1 MVSKLRSMVAVAN
14 QSATT
19 FADLLSRA
27 DTTQASLASF
37 LDGLDP
43 ATRVAQSI
51 ALTSKPQQKR
61 LWELCQHAPAL
72 PLETMVP
79 ASTPDGQEVIWAG
92 MNTLPIFKV
101 FEKRFMRVN
110 GTVIGYNK
118 QTTSWI
124 TGPGYFTLVVS
135 PHEQRELRVD
145 YTNVP
150 TATPAGWPTVKPNDR
165 GLSNLVYKNLYDY
178 LRFVS
183 RDVVIGFA
191 TRLDKPMDS
200 YFILARR

>member
-1 MVSKLRSMVAVAN
+1 MVAVAN

-27 DTTQASLASF
+27 DTTQAALASF

-43 ATRVAQSI
+43 ATRVAQSM
-51 ALTSKPQQKR
+51 ALGNKAQQKR
-61 LWELCQHAPAL
+61 LWELCGKAPAL
-72 PLETMVP
+72 TLETMVP

-92 MNTLPIFKV
+92 VNTLPVFKM

-110 GTVIGYNK
+110 GSVIGYNK
-118 QTTSWI
+118 QTTSWM
-124 TGPGYFTLVVS
+124 TGPGYFTLVTS
-135 PHEQRELRVD
+135 PHEARELRVD

-150 TATPAGWPTVKPNDR
+150 STTPAGWPTVKPNDR
-165 GLSNLVYKNLYDY
+165 GLSNLIYKNLFDY

-191 TRLDKPMDS
+191 TRLDKPIDS
-200 YFILARR
+200 YFLLARR